1 MSATASEALQRLER
15 MIGNPDRYFDE
26 ARKESEAVVRAEMT
40 REKQARAKHSRR
52 VTRRP
57 NQP

>member
-1 MSATASEALQRLER
+1 MSTTSSEALQRLER

-40 REKQARAKHSRR
+40 REKQARARR
-52 VTRRP
+52 NRRAQGRP
-57 NQP
+57 SQR